1 MSEAT
6 AKKGQDQSQNQS
18 QWLKNMMKLK
28 QRFVDEPDSIVLFVF
43 GGARGSKFL
52 KTFLNLDVAVNEL
65 KRNAVFVVPIAEVKG
80 YLEELKGIADELWG
94 VVKRY
99 VPRLYDFKPERWR
112 MLNDTIAEKRLLI
125 QRKNTWCL
133 FPRCEETGQIAT
145 AMKVIHKASIEYQ
158 QSDFSTYEQLI
169 TDYLAIQDKM
179 SELNDRVRK
188 TIISYQNKKASS
200 QGNKKPDTTKSQNKT
215 ATATPQPA
223 GSSNGDSGSNGD
235 GAVMETVEALTA
247 SLLDTTGP
255 AEAESA
261 VKTEKKTRKQ
271 SS

>member
-6 AKKGQDQSQNQS
+6 AKKAQDQSQSQS
-18 QWLKNMMKLK
+18 KWLKNLMKLK

-43 GGARGSKFL
+43 GGTRGSKFL
-52 KTFLNLDVAVNEL
+52 KTFLSLDVAVNEL
-65 KRNAVFVVPIAEVKG
+65 RRNAVFVVPITEVKG

-99 VPRLYDFKPERWR
+99 VPRLYDFNPERWR

-169 TDYLAIQDKM
+169 TDYLAIQSRM
-179 SELNDRVRK
+179 SELDDRIRK
-188 TIISYQNKKASS
+188 TITYYQNNRTSS
-200 QGNKKPDTTKSQNKT
+200 KKPNTTKSEDKT
-215 ATATPQPA
+215 ATTAPQPT

-235 GAVMETVEALTA
+235 GVAMESVEALTA
-247 SLLDTTGP
+247 SLIDTTE
-255 AEAESA
+255 EAETKSA
-261 VKTEKKTRKQ
+261 VKTDKKTRKQ